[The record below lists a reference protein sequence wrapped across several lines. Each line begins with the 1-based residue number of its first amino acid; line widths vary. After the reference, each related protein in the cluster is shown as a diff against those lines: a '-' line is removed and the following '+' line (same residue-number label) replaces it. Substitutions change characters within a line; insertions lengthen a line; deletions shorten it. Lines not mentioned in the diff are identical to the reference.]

1 MTFIG
6 KCFGTVSNC
15 FYGTGEW
22 KPSPTIPIMPI
33 IPDVILD
40 TSCMGKYWLCYNNLY
55 HMVMDDTLICVIEY
69 SQINTIFTI

>member
-1 MTFIG
+1 MTFVG
-6 KCFGTVSNC
+6 KCFGSISNC

-40 TSCMGKYWLCYNNLY
+40 TSCMGKYWL
-55 HMVMDDTLICVIEY
+55 V
-69 SQINTIFTI
+69 SS